1 MTVLLNL
8 ELQVGEQKETLG
20 VFSRRKDF
28 VLCLCIPWGLIRRD
42 ESKAGNSA
50 ITFCQELRSKDLMF
64 SLEPDGMRLKN
75 CVCQD
80 LPGPNASQTTVLAF
94 APPASETEKQLLPA
108 AGGRHGH
115 TQPSAAS

>member
-1 MTVLLNL
+1 MEASVTFVDDCFV
-8 ELQVGEQKETLG
+8 ELRTTVGEQKETLG

-64 SLEPDGMRLKN
+64 SLEPGWN
-75 CVCQD
+75 
-80 LPGPNASQTTVLAF
+80 
-94 APPASETEKQLLPA
+94 ETQEL
-108 AGGRHGH
+108 
-115 TQPSAAS
+115 

>member
-28 VLCLCIPWGLIRRD
+28 VLCLRIPWGLIRRD

-64 SLEPDGMRLKN
+64 SLEPGWNETQEL
-75 CVCQD
+75 CVPGSSRAKC
-80 LPGPNASQTTVLAF
+80 LPNHSPGLC
-94 APPASETEKQLLPA
+94 PACF
-108 AGGRHGH
+108 
-115 TQPSAAS
+115 